1 MKKLLLAAGALTALS
16 ISSVADAQMASRHDR
31 NQNNARRQNDEH
43 RSWSYREGQRLPR
56 TYRSYTT
63 YNGIPS
69 RYRNRIPSAYRNS
82 RYRYIYR
89 DNAIYVVDPTT
100 QLVRSI
106 VDLLR

>member
-1 MKKLLLAAGALTALS
+1 MKKFLLAAGALAALS
-16 ISSVADAQMASRHDR
+16 FGSVADAQMAPHRNGNHNSSARHSQKQR
-31 NQNNARRQNDEH
+31 H
-43 RSWSYREGQRLPR
+43 WSYRQGQRLPK
-56 TYRSYTT
+56 TYHSYTT
-63 YNGIPS
+63 YNGVP
-69 RYRNRIPSAYRNS
+69 RQYRNRIPKAYRNG